1 MTCLGVAGVAALLL
15 MLVVG
20 GAWANVFLHNPR
32 GSNNRLNEETTDR
45 ANANRMFDSQVP
57 PTHVLDV
64 PVTIMFIFTA
74 IVLLMEK

>member
-57 PTHVLDV
+57 PTLDV